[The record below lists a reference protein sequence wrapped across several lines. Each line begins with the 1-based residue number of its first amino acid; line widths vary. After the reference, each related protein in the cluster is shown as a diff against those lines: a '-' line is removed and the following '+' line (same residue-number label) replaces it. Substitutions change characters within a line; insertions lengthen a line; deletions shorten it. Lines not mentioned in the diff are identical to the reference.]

1 MAAATTA
8 ATTPTPIATNDQL
21 GSEMDPRPDFPAH
34 AKNTSISTRCT
45 VTPATELSPTLE
57 AATGASTPDFC
68 KYRTLSAMPPKPAG
82 ARLLAN
88 DAATCANN
96 VGMAR
101 RRAGT
106 APPMPSAAPT

>member
-1 MAAATTA
+1 MATT
-8 ATTPTPIATNDQL
+8 DQL
-21 GSEMDPRPDFPAH
+21 GREIEPRPDFPAQ
-34 AKNTSISTRCT
+34 AKKTNMSTMCT
-45 VTPATELSPTLE
+45 AKPATELSPTLD

-68 KYRTLSAMPPKPAG
+68 KYRTLSAMPPTPAG

-88 DAATCANN
+88 DAATCASN
-96 VGMAR
+96 VGTAR